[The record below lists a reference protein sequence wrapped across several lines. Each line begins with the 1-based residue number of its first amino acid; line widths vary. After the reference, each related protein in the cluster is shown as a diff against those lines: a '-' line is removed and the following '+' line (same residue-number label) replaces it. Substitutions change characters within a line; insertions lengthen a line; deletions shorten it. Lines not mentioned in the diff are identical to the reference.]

1 MPRFFFASRFLAYI
15 ARCLTGV
22 DIHPGAKLGIGIFID
37 HGMGV
42 VIGETTI
49 IGDGATIYQGVTLG
63 GTGKQTGKRHPTLGN
78 NVMIGAGAKVLGNIN
93 IGHNTRIGANSVLL
107 HSVPDDCTVV
117 GIPGRIVTQR
127 GKSSSVLKKVVC
139 DLFPR
144 TNCMERNLSQ
154 VATENFTETQ
164 PIIDTK
170 YSDQVSNLGAESK
183 DLITQKVKAVI
194 KELDFQI

>member
-1 MPRFFFASRFLAYI
+1 MSRFIAYI
-15 ARCLTGV
+15 ARWLTGV

-49 IGDGATIYQGVTLG
+49 IGDGATIYQGATLG
-63 GTGKQTGKRHPTLGN
+63 GTGKETGKRHPTLGN

-127 GKSSSVLKKVVC
+127 AKSSSVLAKVVC
-139 DLFPR
+139 ELVPR
-144 TNCMERNLSQ
+144 TNGMEGKLSEL
-154 VATENFTETQ
+154 ATEDFTGTQ
-164 PIIDTK
+164 PTIDTS

-183 DLITQKVKAVI
+183 DLITPKVKAVI
-194 KELDFQI
+194 RELDFQI

>member
-15 ARCLTGV
+15 ARWLTGV

-63 GTGKQTGKRHPTLGN
+63 GTGKERGKRHPTLGN
-78 NVMIGAGAKVLGNIN
+78 NVMIGAGAKILGNIN
-93 IGHNTRIGANSVLL
+93 IGQNTRIGANSVLL

-117 GIPGRIVTQR
+117 GIPGRVVTQR
-127 GKSSSVLKKVVC
+127 SKSPSVLAEIVC
-139 DLFPR
+139 QFSR
-144 TNCMERNLSQ
+144 TNGMEKKLPQLTIEDSTMN
-154 VATENFTETQ
+154 Q
-164 PIIDTK
+164 PTIDTS
-170 YSDQVSNLGAESK
+170 YLNQVSNSGAVSNPLMSLSENNNQSQA
-183 DLITQKVKAVI
+183 L
-194 KELDFQI
+194 EL